1 MGGEHLQDQGACV
14 SGEAE
19 GDSREDS
26 RESAGPRP
34 VLWLTCTQ
42 RAGDNEFMAR
52 TDKKAESTERCSN
65 ALLRAGTCG
74 RQQDSYAEGLCAG
87 GHACWLGF

>member
-1 MGGEHLQDQGACV
+1 MSEEKLNEIAENLQNLGASV

-19 GDSREDS
+19 GDS

-42 RAGDNEFMAR
+42 RGGDDNEFMAR
-52 TDKKAESTERCSN
+52 
-65 ALLRAGTCG
+65 
-74 RQQDSYAEGLCAG
+74 Y
-87 GHACWLGF
+87 